1 MKRINPR
8 TSKGPETW
16 FTGDVHPTIVLS
28 GDKPSQVRMG
38 SVHFAP
44 GARTA
49 WHSHAVGQYL
59 HIVEG
64 TALVQER
71 GGEVAMIRPGETVY
85 TAPGVPSYFPVLSE
99 VLGYVKPPPLI
110 PEGNR
115 WFIITGTALQSAL
128 SGKQSV
134 KEAMDDAAKQVQQ
147 LLASAGYY
155 K

>member
-28 GDKPSQVRMG
+28 GDEPSQVRMG

-71 GGEVAMIRPGETVY
+71 GGEVAMVRPGETVY
-85 TAPGVPSYFPVLSE
+85 TAPGVEHWHGASSDSFMVHLAIWEAPDGGGEETTWGEHVTDAEYNTQTVSE
-99 VLGYVKPPPLI
+99 
-110 PEGNR
+110 NR
-115 WFIITGTALQSAL
+115 NA
-128 SGKQSV
+128 
-134 KEAMDDAAKQVQQ
+134 
-147 LLASAGYY
+147 
-155 K
+155 